1 MTIKISL
8 PGIAFIFALM
18 LVSTMAL
25 ASAMIVSDV
34 EGGKVFPGEST
45 KVQLTVDNTLTDDV
59 QDVSVVLNLEGTG
72 FTSVGSSEDSIDEIR
87 EGKDESFSYTIKA
100 PSTLR
105 PGEYNI
111 PYTII
116 YTFQDSSNR
125 KNGSF
130 GITVGAKTELS
141 YSIETNN
148 NVIGE
153 QGELSLKVVNKGL
166 GDIRFVSVRLLPSSS
181 YTLLSD
187 ENIYIGTISSDDFET
202 ASYKVKF
209 NNENA
214 VLDAVITYK
223 DFDNVQ
229 RTEKVTLPLTVYSR
243 EKALEL
249 GIVKKSNA
257 PIYASTIIIL
267 IVLWFVWRIYKKRQ
281 REKKRAAN
289 NSKEK
294 SGK

>member
-1 MTIKISL
+1 MTTKISL

>member
-59 QDVSVVLNLEGTG
+59 QDISVVLNLEGTG

-141 YSIETNN
+141 YSIESNN

-153 QGELSLKVVNKGL
+153 QGELSLKVVNK
-166 GDIRFVSVRLLPSSS
+166 
-181 YTLLSD
+181 
-187 ENIYIGTISSDDFET
+187 
-202 ASYKVKF
+202 
-209 NNENA
+209 
-214 VLDAVITYK
+214 
-223 DFDNVQ
+223 
-229 RTEKVTLPLTVYSR
+229 
-243 EKALEL
+243 
-249 GIVKKSNA
+249 
-257 PIYASTIIIL
+257 
-267 IVLWFVWRIYKKRQ
+267 
-281 REKKRAAN
+281 
-289 NSKEK
+289 
-294 SGK
+294 

>member
-59 QDVSVVLNLEGTG
+59 QDISVVLNLEGTG

-141 YSIETNN
+141 YSIESNN

-166 GDIRFVSVRLLPSSS
+166 GDIRFVSIRLMPNSG

-187 ENIYIGTISSDDFET
+187 ENVYVGTISSDDFET

-214 VLDAVITYK
+214 VLDAVVTYK

-249 GIVKKSNA
+249 GIIKKSNA
-257 PIYASTIIIL
+257 MVYASTIIIL